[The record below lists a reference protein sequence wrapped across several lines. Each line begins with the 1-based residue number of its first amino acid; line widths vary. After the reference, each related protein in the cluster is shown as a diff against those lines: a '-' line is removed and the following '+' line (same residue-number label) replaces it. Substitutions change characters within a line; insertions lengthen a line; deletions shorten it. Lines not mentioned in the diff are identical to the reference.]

1 MLISKFPNIN
11 WLKRQI
17 QHQFQNKKGPNGVNL
32 PFEGWPTVLLNT
44 TTKETVREDR
54 EGPLSIFMN
63 LQGPSIIGVE
73 KPPVLINENAY
84 VLTNNKA
91 HYDLIIQNNFPT
103 EVFNIHFGTQ
113 FLKEASYWFYQTQQ
127 GLLDNPFE
135 SNASLPTFSLKA
147 TWRNATFNQLA
158 YQLQQLYQNK
168 TSSSEIKETALLA
181 LFEHILLKEQ
191 SQARL
196 IQSIKSSKKSTKE
209 ELVKRLYLAVDYI
222 YAFYNQPINLD
233 ELAQISCLSK
243 YHFLRSFKQVFGL
256 APYQFIQQIRFR
268 QAIHLLENSRATL
281 QEIADTIG
289 LENASSLSRMFFRTS
304 GAYPSA
310 YRKRF

>member
-17 QHQFQNKKGPNGVNL
+17 QHQFQNKEGPNAVNL

-44 TTKETVREDR
+44 TTPKTVREDI

-63 LQGPSIIGVE
+63 LKGQSIIGVE
-73 KPPVLINENAY
+73 KRQVLINENAY

-91 HYDLIIQNNFPT
+91 HYDLIINNSVPT

-113 FLKEASYWFYQTQQ
+113 FLKEASAWFYQTQQ
-127 GLLDNPFE
+127 RLLDNPFE
-135 SNASLPTFSLKA
+135 STAPLPSFQLKA
-147 TWRNATFNQLA
+147 TWRSSTFNHLA
-158 YQLQQLYQNK
+158 AQLQQLYQDK
-168 TSSSEIKETALLA
+168 TTSAEAKEIALLA
-181 LFEHILLKEQ
+181 LFEHVVLSQKSQDRLTQ
-191 SQARL
+191 SL
-196 IQSIKSSKKSTKE
+196 KSSKKSTKE

-222 YAFYNQPINLD
+222 YAFYNQPIKLE

-256 APYQFIQQIRFR
+256 APYQFIQQIRFK
-268 QAIHLLENSRATL
+268 QAIHLLEHSSATL
-281 QEIADTIG
+281 QEIAYAIG
-289 LENASSLSRMFFRTS
+289 LENASSLSRLFFRTS
-304 GAYPSA
+304 GAYPST
-310 YRKRF
+310 YRKKS